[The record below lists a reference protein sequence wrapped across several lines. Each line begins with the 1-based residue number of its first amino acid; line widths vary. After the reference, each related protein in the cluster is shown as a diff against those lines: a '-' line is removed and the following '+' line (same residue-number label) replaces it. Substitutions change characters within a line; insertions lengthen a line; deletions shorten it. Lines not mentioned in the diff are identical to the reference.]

1 MSKARRW
8 ASTEGVQR
16 RILDAARDVF
26 HRQGF
31 NDATIA
37 DITAAAGCSIGSIY
51 HHFGGKNELF
61 QALSDRAVVL
71 VEAEIDENDWE
82 RSLLWA
88 SWRHRFD
95 LSVLMNPFN
104 RPTDYP
110 PAGRS
115 LVLERLGG
123 GGLHERA
130 QMALMREATLVLIE
144 TDTEA
149 EAARVIESTVQWVD
163 LVRAIQPRIEF

>member
-1 MSKARRW
+1 MSVPRRW
-8 ASTEGVQR
+8 ASSEGVQR
-16 RILDAARDVF
+16 RILDGARDVF
-26 HRQGF
+26 HRNGF

-37 DITAAAGCSIGSIY
+37 DITAEAGCSIGSIY

-61 QALSDRAVVL
+61 EALSDRAVVL
-71 VEAEIDENDWE
+71 VQAEIDEDDWE

-104 RPTDYP
+104 RPIAYP

-144 TDTEA
+144 TDVEA
-149 EAARVIESTVQWVD
+149 EAERVIESTVQWVD
-163 LVRAIQPRIEF
+163 LVRAVPPRTKF